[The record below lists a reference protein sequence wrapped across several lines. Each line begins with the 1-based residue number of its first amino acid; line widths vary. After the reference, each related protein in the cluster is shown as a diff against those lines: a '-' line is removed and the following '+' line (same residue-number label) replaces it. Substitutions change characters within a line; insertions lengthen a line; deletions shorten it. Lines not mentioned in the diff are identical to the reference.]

1 MYQPHF
7 SRAAIQR
14 LEVSIHE
21 KVARFTEAL
30 SGAARDSKV
39 VDLSLGFKCLTAD
52 MVMGYCHQQTF
63 GALNAPGFFF
73 QMILDLE
80 VLLQGAPWAWYFPG
94 LVNGLAR
101 ILDAAPKTL
110 VQLVM
115 KPMAATFEIQ
125 NVCEPTSKGLASLL
139 HR

>member
-1 MYQPHF
+1 MYQTHF

-21 KVARFTEAL
+21 KVARFTKLLED
-30 SGAARDSKV
+30 AAQASKV

-52 MVMGYCHQQTF
+52 IVMGYCHQKTF
-63 GALNAPGFFF
+63 GALDAPGFFF

-80 VLLQGAPWAWYFPG
+80 ELLQGAPLAWYFPS

-101 ILDAAPKTL
+101 ILDAAPKSF

-125 NVCEPTSKGLASLL
+125 NV
-139 HR
+139 R